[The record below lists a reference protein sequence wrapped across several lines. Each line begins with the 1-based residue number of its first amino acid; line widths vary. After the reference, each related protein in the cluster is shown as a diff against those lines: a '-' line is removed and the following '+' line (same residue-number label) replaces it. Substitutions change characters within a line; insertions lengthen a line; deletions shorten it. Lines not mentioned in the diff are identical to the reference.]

1 MFDSNVRNF
10 VLHHRPSPPF
20 LPRAQ
25 EFVGNRSYY
34 LDKNAIPPALLA
46 RLVEHLKQEGKVL
59 WSQPLDH
66 GSLLHVRDV
75 DDDARDA
82 DDTDRSP
89 LPWAAAPPIRTS
101 GGGDLPVSAGVRDD
115 SGIGDGGCLAY
126 ALGKLDTGITAGMLN
141 TAAEL
146 LIEQKG
152 GKGPKLKMVY
162 RKFDFWPAKAVPL
175 AFKSLGRPFVW
186 KKLKGDELSDTKL
199 KRLLNSKGRFVVD
212 GYMAKEF
219 LWKDEKKRSRDERKI
234 LHDDPPSESR
244 HAIAVKNGRVY
255 CRNLA
260 GKQKPKVNSVLH
272 IGPKMKTDGYLC
284 LIAKVYKLQE

>member
-34 LDKNAIPPALLA
+34 LDKHAIPPALLA
-46 RLVEHLKQEGKVL
+46 GLVEHLKQEGKVL

-126 ALGKLDTGITAGMLN
+126 ALDKLDTGITAGMLVLRAYMRARTT
-141 TAAEL
+141 TAATRRSAVGCSRRRRRRC
-146 LIEQKG
+146 G
-152 GKGPKLKMVY
+152 GGGQ
-162 RKFDFWPAKAVPL
+162 WGGGAA
-175 AFKSLGRPFVW
+175 AGRRR
-186 KKLKGDELSDTKL
+186 GGGGS
-199 KRLLNSKGRFVVD
+199 G
-212 GYMAKEF
+212 G
-219 LWKDEKKRSRDERKI
+219 
-234 LHDDPPSESR
+234 
-244 HAIAVKNGRVY
+244 G
-255 CRNLA
+255 
-260 GKQKPKVNSVLH
+260 GGSVLVQF
-272 IGPKMKTDGYLC
+272 C
-284 LIAKVYKLQE
+284 L